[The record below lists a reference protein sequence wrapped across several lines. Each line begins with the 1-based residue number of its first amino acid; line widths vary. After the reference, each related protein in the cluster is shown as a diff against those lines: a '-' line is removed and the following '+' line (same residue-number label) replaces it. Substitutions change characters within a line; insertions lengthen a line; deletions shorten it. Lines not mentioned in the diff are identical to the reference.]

1 MPSDPVWLSVLL
13 AVVGFVAGAVA
24 SVSGF
29 GIGSLLTPVLAVRVG
44 TKLAVAAV
52 SVPHLAA
59 TALRLGIMRR
69 HVDRRLLWSFG
80 LMSAAGG
87 LTGALLQSY
96 ADSPALAAVFGG
108 LLVFTGVTGL
118 TGLSERLRFRGRVG
132 WVAGAVSGFLGG
144 LVGNQG
150 GIRSA
155 AMLGFDVP
163 RHAFVATATAVGLI
177 VDGARLPVYLAT
189 QGGEVAALWPFLVA
203 ATAGAVAGTVA
214 GERLLRRIP
223 EPVYRRL
230 VAGLVLAL
238 GVFMLLRI
246 GR

>member
-1 MPSDPVWLSVLL
+1 MDPDTPGYLLLTAAVGVL
-13 AVVGFVAGAVA
+13 AGAVA

-52 SVPHLAA
+52 SVPHLTA
-59 TALRLGIMRR
+59 TALRLWMMRKD
-69 HVDRRLLWSFG
+69 VDRRLLWSFG

-87 LTGALLQSY
+87 LTGALLHSY
-96 ADSPALAAVFGG
+96 ADSPVLTAVFGG
-108 LLVFTGVTGL
+108 LLVFTGLTGL
-118 TGLSERLRFRGRVG
+118 TGYSERLRFRGWVA
-132 WVAGAVSGFLGG
+132 WVAGAVSGLLGG

-163 RHAFVATATAVGLI
+163 RRAFVATATAVGVV
-177 VDGARLPVYLAT
+177 VDAARMPVYVAT
-189 QGGEVAALWPFLVA
+189 QWAEIAALWPALLA
-203 ATAGAVAGTVA
+203 ATAGAVVGTLA
-214 GERLLRRIP
+214 GERVLRRIP

-230 VAGLVLAL
+230 VSGLVLAL
-238 GVFMLLRI
+238 GVFMLLRLSQ
-246 GR
+246 